1 MVSKQ
6 GGSPLETS
14 TQVRNGG
21 QNLPAR
27 LIQLSMAKRRIM
39 LMQGDLVVTLLA
51 VLIALWFW
59 ALAADTPF
67 TLEFIW
73 PRAFWFVVLP
83 LLWLMLAHAND
94 YYNLRITAHFAS
106 SVTRL
111 AWITLQLVLAYG
123 IIYMLAPRNMLP
135 RVFILY
141 YAILSLALIVAWRAG
156 RLFLTN
162 WSGFRRR
169 ALIVG
174 TGSASQVIWEA
185 IKQEVQHD
193 YEVVGYIASIHDSTS
208 PVEWADLLGTGKE
221 LTNVVQHYGISELI
235 VSYVNDV
242 PDDIFQGLMAC
253 YGQGTAIVPMPM
265 LYEQITGRIPIEL
278 VDQNLWALVLPHEE
292 HSLSFH
298 LYRVIKRALDML
310 LALVGLACF
319 ALCFPILAL
328 VIKLDSPGPVFYFQ
342 ERVGQ
347 GGKIFKI
354 VKLRSMVADAEKLTG
369 AQWATTG
376 DKRITRIGKIMRK
389 TRLDEV
395 PQLINVLLGDMSLVG
410 PRPERPEFVRM
421 LTSEIPFYPTRH
433 AVKPGLTGWAQ
444 IRYRYGNSTADSL
457 AKLQYDLYYIRHQS
471 LIFDLLILVRT
482 LSTVIRF
489 QGT

>member
-6 GGSPLETS
+6 SGPPLETGL
-14 TQVRNGG
+14 QVRNGG
-21 QNLPAR
+21 PNLPTR
-27 LIQLSMAKRRIM
+27 FIQLSMAKRRLM

-51 VLIALWFW
+51 VFIALWLW
-59 ALAADTPF
+59 ALAADEPF

-73 PRAFWFVVLP
+73 PRAFWFIVLP
-83 LLWLMLAHAND
+83 LLWLALAHAND

-111 AWITLQLVLAYG
+111 AWVTLQLLLAYG
-123 IIYMLAPRNMLP
+123 IIYMFAPRNLLP

-141 YAILSLALIVAWRAG
+141 YAILSLALIVAWRTG

-193 YEVVGYIASIHDSTS
+193 YEIVGYIASIHDAAS
-208 PVEWADLLGTGKE
+208 PVDWADLLGTGKE
-221 LTNVVQHYGISELI
+221 LTSVVHQYGISELI
-235 VSYVNDV
+235 VSYVNQV
-242 PDDIFQGLMAC
+242 PDDIFQGLMDC
-253 YGQGTAIVPMPM
+253 YGRGVAIVPMPM

-298 LYRVIKRALDML
+298 LYRAIKRTLDIL
-310 LALVGLACF
+310 LALAGLACF
-319 ALCFPILAL
+319 ALFFPMLAL
-328 VIKLDSPGPVFYFQ
+328 VIKLDSPGPIFYFQ

-354 VKLRSMVADAEKLTG
+354 VKLRSMIADAEKLTG

-376 DKRITRIGKIMRK
+376 DKRITRVGRIMRK

-421 LTSEIPFYPTRH
+421 LTCEIPFYPTRH

-444 IRYRYGNSTADSL
+444 IRYRYGSSTADSL

-471 LIFDLLILVRT
+471 LIFDLLILART